1 MEEIITN
8 VYTDENRDFSDID
21 ILKVCPFFFFFFR
34 VTWHYLLVSSS
45 ADMFQKFR
53 ESLVINLN
61 KDESFKDQ
69 NLGESSYL
77 AQSIS
82 VAD

>member
-1 MEEIITN
+1 MEEFITN

-21 ILKVCPFFFFFFR
+21 ILKVCPFFFFFR
-34 VTWHYLLVSSS
+34 VTWHYSLVSSS

>member
-1 MEEIITN
+1 
-8 VYTDENRDFSDID
+8 
-21 ILKVCPFFFFFFR
+21 
-34 VTWHYLLVSSS
+34 
-45 ADMFQKFR
+45 MFQKFR